1 MATSRYIQTKI
12 VVRHARTRAL
22 YAHLL
27 RHAIRKSLAGGGNRH
42 KILAGLEL
50 CPYYVPMSKILTR
63 SFRLVCAPE
72 QVSGV
77 EALLRAQGYEFE
89 PEPFSSCCRRLIAEP
104 RPLGGS
110 LAAFFG
116 YIYIQDRSSMLPPLA
131 LAPTPGSAALDMCA
145 SPGSKTGFLA
155 QLVGPTGFVLGN
167 EPSPTRL
174 GTLRAN
180 LHQLNLIQAA
190 TCSYSGDALPL
201 RPGSWDNI
209 LLDPPCS
216 GWGTA
221 EKHPQVLKLWQGD
234 KLDSLTGLQRRLL
247 RHAASL
253 LRPGGRLVYSTCT
266 TNVDENEAQV
276 RFAEQELG
284 LERVRLEPFAGFVW
298 EELPGG
304 EGTLRVDGARSQAQ
318 GFYVALLRKPG
329 QPDTAQNFEADVV
342 QPQGH
347 LAEAPAF
354 DHAAQPREGRR
365 GSKRGGRNWGDAQSD
380 RQPARSLGSPL
391 PVESLGSTTCDPA
404 LLPPGQAVLYG
415 DHVRFVPPHA
425 ADLIPA
431 DCVWQGA
438 LLGKL
443 GGGLLDAAPRLRVLM
458 PQMAG
463 EATARLVLEDVAD
476 ITALLSGQSRQTGL
490 VGRDAALWWRGLPLG
505 RVVLKQGRVVAS
517 FK

>member
-1 MATSRYIQTKI
+1 MPKTLI
-12 VVRHARTRAL
+12 
-22 YAHLL
+22 
-27 RHAIRKSLAGGGNRH
+27 
-42 KILAGLEL
+42 
-50 CPYYVPMSKILTR
+50 R

-72 QVSGV
+72 QVPAV
-77 EALLRAQGYEFE
+77 EALLRAQGYDFE
-89 PEPFSSCCRRLIAEP
+89 PEPFSPLCRRLVAEP

-131 LAPTPGSAALDMCA
+131 LAPAAGSAVLDMCA

-155 QLVGPTGFVLGN
+155 QLVGRNGFVLGN

-180 LHQLNLIQAA
+180 LHQLNLVQAA

-201 RPGSWDNI
+201 RPGSWDAI

-284 LERVRLEPFAGFVW
+284 LEREHLDPIPGFVW

-318 GFYVALLRKPG
+318 GFYVALFRKPG
-329 QPDTAQNFEADVV
+329 NVNTAVLPFESSASE
-342 QPQGH
+342 PQ
-347 LAEAPAF
+347 EAVFEVPAS
-354 DHAAQPREGRR
+354 ALSGMQSAGQRNGRR
-365 GSKRGGRNWGDAQSD
+365 AGRNRGDD
-380 RQPARSLGSPL
+380 RAGKPLERPSGSPL
-391 PVESLGSTTCDPA
+391 PPESLVGATCNPD
-404 LLPPGQAVLYG
+404 LLPPGRAVLYG
-415 DHVRFVPPHA
+415 EHVRFVPPQA
-425 ADLIPA
+425 TVLLPPG
-431 DCVWQGA
+431 CVWQGS

-443 GGGLLDAAPRLRVLM
+443 CGGTLDAAPRLRVLM
-458 PQMAG
+458 QSPPDA
-463 EATARLVLEDVAD
+463 ASSLVLDDVAD

-490 VGRDAALWWRGLPLG
+490 NGREAGLWWRDLPLG
-505 RVVLKQGRVVAS
+505 RIVLKQGRAIAG

>member
-1 MATSRYIQTKI
+1 M
-12 VVRHARTRAL
+12 
-22 YAHLL
+22 
-27 RHAIRKSLAGGGNRH
+27 
-42 KILAGLEL
+42 
-50 CPYYVPMSKILTR
+50 
-63 SFRLVCAPE
+63 
-72 QVSGV
+72 
-77 EALLRAQGYEFE
+77 EALLRAQGYDFE
-89 PEPFSSCCRRLIAEP
+89 PEPFSPLCRRLVAEP

-131 LAPTPGSAALDMCA
+131 LAPAAGSAVLDMCA

-155 QLVGPTGFVLGN
+155 QLVGRNGFVLGN
-167 EPSPTRL
+167 EPSPARL

-201 RPGSWDNI
+201 RPGSWDAI

-284 LERVRLEPFAGFVW
+284 LEREHLDPIPGFVW

-318 GFYVALLRKPG
+318 GFYVALFRKPG
-329 QPDTAQNFEADVV
+329 NVNTAVLPFESSASE
-342 QPQGH
+342 PQ
-347 LAEAPAF
+347 EAVFEVPAS
-354 DHAAQPREGRR
+354 ALSGMQSAGQRNGRR
-365 GSKRGGRNWGDAQSD
+365 AGRNRGDD
-380 RQPARSLGSPL
+380 RAGKPVERPSGSPL
-391 PVESLGSTTCDPA
+391 PPESLVGATCNPD
-404 LLPPGQAVLYG
+404 LLPPGRAVLYG
-415 DHVRFVPPHA
+415 EHVRFVPPQA
-425 ADLIPA
+425 TVLLPPG
-431 DCVWQGA
+431 CVWQGS

-443 GGGLLDAAPRLRVLM
+443 CGGTLDAAPRLRVLM
-458 PQMAG
+458 QSPPDA
-463 EATARLVLEDVAD
+463 ASSLVLDDVAD

-490 VGRDAALWWRGLPLG
+490 NGREAGLWWRDLPLG
-505 RVVLKQGRVVAS
+505 RIVLKQGRAIAG

>member
-1 MATSRYIQTKI
+1 M
-12 VVRHARTRAL
+12 
-22 YAHLL
+22 
-27 RHAIRKSLAGGGNRH
+27 
-42 KILAGLEL
+42 
-50 CPYYVPMSKILTR
+50 
-63 SFRLVCAPE
+63 
-72 QVSGV
+72 
-77 EALLRAQGYEFE
+77 EALLRAQGYDFE
-89 PEPFSSCCRRLIAEP
+89 PEPFSPLCRRLVAEP

-131 LAPTPGSAALDMCA
+131 LAPAAGSAVLDMCA

-155 QLVGPTGFVLGN
+155 QLVGRNGFVLGN
-167 EPSPTRL
+167 EPSPARL

-201 RPGSWDNI
+201 RPGSWDAI

-284 LERVRLEPFAGFVW
+284 LEREHLDSIPGFVW

-318 GFYVALLRKPG
+318 GFYVALFRKPG
-329 QPDTAQNFEADVV
+329 NVNTAVLPFESSASE
-342 QPQGH
+342 PQ
-347 LAEAPAF
+347 EAVFEVPAS
-354 DHAAQPREGRR
+354 ALSGMQSAGQRNGRR
-365 GSKRGGRNWGDAQSD
+365 AGRNRGDD
-380 RQPARSLGSPL
+380 RAGKPVERPSGSPL
-391 PVESLGSTTCDPA
+391 PPESLVGATCNPD
-404 LLPPGQAVLYG
+404 LLPPGRAVLYG
-415 DHVRFVPPHA
+415 EHVRFVPPQA
-425 ADLIPA
+425 TVLLPPG
-431 DCVWQGA
+431 CVWQGS

-443 GGGLLDAAPRLRVLM
+443 CGGTLDAAPRLRVLM
-458 PQMAG
+458 QSPPDA
-463 EATARLVLEDVAD
+463 ASSLVLDDVAD

-490 VGRDAALWWRGLPLG
+490 NGREAGLWWRDLPLG
-505 RVVLKQGRVVAS
+505 RIVLKQGRAIAG